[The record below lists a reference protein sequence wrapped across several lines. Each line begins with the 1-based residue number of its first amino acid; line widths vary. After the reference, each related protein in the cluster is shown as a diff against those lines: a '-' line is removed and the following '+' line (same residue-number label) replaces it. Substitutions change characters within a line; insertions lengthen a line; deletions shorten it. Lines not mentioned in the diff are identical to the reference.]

1 MFYIVYNETG
11 DIEKVFN
18 TCKEALAYTDKE
30 RKEKSF
36 RQFDILATNNISR
49 LYTDVN
55 GYDYQAERY
64 GLN

>member
-1 MFYIVYNETG
+1 MFYIVYNEKG

-18 TCKEALAYTDKE
+18 TCKEALTYTDKE

-36 RQFDILATNNISR
+36 CQFDILATNNISR
-49 LYTDVN
+49 LYTDAN
-55 GYDYQAERY
+55 GYDYVSERY